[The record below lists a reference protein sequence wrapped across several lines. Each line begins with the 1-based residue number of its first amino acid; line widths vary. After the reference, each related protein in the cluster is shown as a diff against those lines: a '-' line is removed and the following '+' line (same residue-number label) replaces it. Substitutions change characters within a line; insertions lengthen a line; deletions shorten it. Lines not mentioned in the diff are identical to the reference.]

1 MNKIGVLSCAMLVL
15 SSCRLSAADTVN
27 AAWFAQEALLDLRAK
42 VFPEDCTGDDP
53 YPDNLALPLVNL
65 PGGVKASKWQR
76 SAEK

>member
-1 MNKIGVLSCAMLVL
+1 MSKALESL
-15 SSCRLSAADTVN
+15 
-27 AAWFAQEALLDLRAK
+27 FA
-42 VFPEDCTGDDP
+42 DCTGDDP